1 MGVDVSVRAR
11 NALARRVQ
19 PQRFVR
25 PLTRARIRSR
35 RRGFTL
41 LELLLAVALLGILSA
56 ALVSIAPRLADGRPD
71 SPQDIFWEAVRT
83 ARRSALTTE
92 REVRLRFDEKEKE
105 FVLEGESTEKFPVL
119 KTPDLTIEFLH
130 AKSSGGSILIGGQLV
145 DTQTLPSVSFFPDG
159 TCSPF
164 RIQFRTT
171 GPAQFVSIVPWNC
184 APVLTDET
192 TN

>member
-1 MGVDVSVRAR
+1 MGGDVSVRAED
-11 NALARRVQ
+11 AFARRTQ
-19 PQRFVR
+19 PRQLRGSLSQARVR
-25 PLTRARIRSR
+25 DR
-35 RRGFTL
+35 RRAFTL

-56 ALVSIAPRLADGRPD
+56 ALVAIAPRLADGRPD

-105 FVLEGESTEKFPVL
+105 FVHEGGSSQKFPVL
-119 KTPDLTIEFLH
+119 KTPDLTIDFLH

-164 RIQFRTT
+164 RVQFRTT
-171 GPAQFVSIVPWNC
+171 GPAQIVAIDPWTC
-184 APVLTDET
+184 APVLIDATKT
-192 TN
+192 